1 MELLI
6 RMTPKTAGAQS
17 KEQIASAVLMTP
29 SLALRIFAPR
39 SSAGPRVLGSPPRC
53 VGLWAGFLLLADPA
67 EEGGGAGGPSPLLRT
82 QWPCSCFICQGDVP
96 MG

>member
-6 RMTPKTAGAQS
+6 RMTPKTAGTQS
-17 KEQIASAVLMTP
+17 KEQIASAVLMNP

-96 MG
+96 TG